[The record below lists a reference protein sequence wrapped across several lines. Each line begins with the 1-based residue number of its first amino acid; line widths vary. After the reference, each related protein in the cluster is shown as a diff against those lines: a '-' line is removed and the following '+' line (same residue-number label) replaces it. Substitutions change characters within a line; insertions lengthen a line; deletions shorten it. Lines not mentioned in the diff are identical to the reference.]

1 MRSGRKR
8 WSGRANV
15 SLDLLECRPNESG
28 ASGCRRLSGLAG
40 APQVGAAAE
49 RWAAD
54 WSPAIPRSASHCRRQ
69 RPIHTQKTDLFF
81 GFFFPRRV
89 GDHMAPHCSH
99 VRVRGSGFWK
109 GLSSVCLAVVLSTP
123 AGVHEHEP
131 CSSQSSHLRRTPVV
145 QRMNPHHTVSRRPM
159 SPRRA
164 DRLKPGPLRIP
175 RWHESTIPDS
185 QTARA
190 RRMPPGYR

>member
-1 MRSGRKR
+1 M
-8 WSGRANV
+8 
-15 SLDLLECRPNESG
+15 DESG
-28 ASGCRRLSGLAG
+28 GLGAQTLVLTCSNAG
-40 APQVGAAAE
+40 PMRAAPAGVVVFQGWRE
-49 RWAAD
+49 RH
-54 WSPAIPRSASHCRRQ
+54 RSAPLPSAGQPIGIRRPHGPQ
-69 RPIHTQKTDLFF
+69 ATVDVNGQSTLRRRIFF
-81 GFFFPRRV
+81 LVSFFFRWV
-89 GDHMAPHCSH
+89 GGHMARHCSH

-175 RWHESTIPDS
+175 RWQESTIPDS

-190 RRMPPGYR
+190 RMPPGHR